1 MHANTSDVLKDLC
14 VSLSDQDATP
24 AFRSLFS
31 GVVTS
36 QVNAILGRPFK
47 KRIDCETNN
56 CVCHLTSINK
66 I

>member
-24 AFRSLFS
+24 ALRSLIS

-36 QVNAILGRPFK
+36 QVNAILGKPF
-47 KRIDCETNN
+47 NF
-56 CVCHLTSINK
+56 NK
-66 I
+66 